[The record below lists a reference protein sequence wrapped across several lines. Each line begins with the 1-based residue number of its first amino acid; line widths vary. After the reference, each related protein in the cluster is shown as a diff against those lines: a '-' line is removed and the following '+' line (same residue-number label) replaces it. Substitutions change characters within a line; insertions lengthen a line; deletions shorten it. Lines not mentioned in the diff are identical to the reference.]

1 MRKRQAPVLI
11 PCLGGETARDSCH
24 ALKPSASSDV
34 NAGSN
39 EFEERSMSGKR
50 KKKVAVW
57 SVIVLVVAIVATLV
71 AMKAAGKK
79 QEVKL
84 PVKVGK
90 AEVADIQVKVTEV
103 GNVQP
108 EVKVDVKSVVSGKVT
123 EIFHR
128 DGDSV
133 KRGEM
138 LARIEPDLN
147 QAQSIADV
155 KNALTASK
163 IRYDQAKKNYESDHS
178 LFESGLL
185 AGKQN
190 RDSEAEYLSARQEY
204 EKTEEKYNIV
214 ERSGIPIAQAA
225 NKFQGSNVVSP
236 MDGVLLTKNVEI
248 GDTITSGVSSFN
260 AGTVLFSV
268 ADVSKMIVKAGVNEV
283 DIGKIR
289 VGMPVKVTLDA
300 YSKIAFAG
308 RIDRIAPAVRI
319 DDKVRVFD
327 VEIRLDAQ
335 GRELRS
341 GMTANIEVNGE
352 RKDKVLTVPVESV
365 FQRDGVEL
373 VFVKKNLD
381 PNTVPTK
388 AVKKEGVAPDK
399 DGWKQFFEK
408 RTIVTGLSDNARVE
422 VVKGL
427 KTGEEVALEDPTLPA
442 DKKKDENDD

>member
-1 MRKRQAPVLI
+1 MAV
-11 PCLGGETARDSCH
+11 S
-24 ALKPSASSDV
+24 
-34 NAGSN
+34 
-39 EFEERSMSGKR
+39 KR
-50 KKKVAVW
+50 KKKFAIISIIVLAIV
-57 SVIVLVVAIVATLV
+57 VIVAFV
-71 AMKAAGKK
+71 AMKAKNSGKD
-79 QEVKL
+79 EAKL

-108 EVKVDVKSVVSGKVT
+108 EVKVDVKSVVSGKVV
-123 EIFHR
+123 EILHR
-128 DGDSV
+128 DGDQV
-133 KRGEM
+133 KRGET

-147 QAQSIADV
+147 QAQSNADV

-163 IRYDQAKKNYESDHS
+163 IRYDQAKKNFESDHS

-190 RDSEAEYLSARQEY
+190 RDSEAEFLSAKQEY

-214 ERSGIPIAQAA
+214 ERSGIPNAQAA
-225 NKFQGSNVVSP
+225 NKFQGSNVVAP
-236 MDGVLLTKNVEI
+236 MDGVVLTKNVEI
-248 GDTITSGVSSFN
+248 GESITSGVSSFN

-283 DIGKIR
+283 DIGKIK
-289 VGMPVKVTLDA
+289 VSMPVKVTLDA
-300 YSKIAFAG
+300 YPKVAFAG

-373 VFVKKNLD
+373 VFVKKKLD

-388 AVKKEGVAPDK
+388 DVKKEGQAPDK
-399 DGWKQFFEK
+399 DGWKKFFEK
-408 RTIVTGLSDNARVE
+408 RTDRKST
-422 VVKGL
+422 
-427 KTGEEVALEDPTLPA
+427 
-442 DKKKDENDD
+442 

>member
-1 MRKRQAPVLI
+1 
-11 PCLGGETARDSCH
+11 
-24 ALKPSASSDV
+24 
-34 NAGSN
+34 
-39 EFEERSMSGKR
+39 MSGKR
-50 KKKVAVW
+50 KKKLAVW
-57 SVIVLVVAIVATLV
+57 SIIVLAVAIVITFV
-71 AMKAAGKK
+71 AMKASAKK
-79 QEVKL
+79 PEAKL

-108 EVKVDVKSVVSGKVT
+108 EVKVDVKSVVSGKVV
-123 EIFHR
+123 EILHR
-128 DGDSV
+128 DGDQV
-133 KRGEM
+133 KRGET

-163 IRYDQAKKNYESDHS
+163 IRYDQAKKNFESDHS

-190 RDSEAEYLSARQEY
+190 RDSEAEYLAAKQEY

-225 NKFQGSNVVSP
+225 NKFQGSNVVAP
-236 MDGVLLTKNVEI
+236 MDGVVLTKNVEI
-248 GDTITSGVSSFN
+248 GESITSGVSSFN

-300 YSKIAFAG
+300 YLKVAFAG

-341 GMTANIEVNGE
+341 GMTANIEVLGE
-352 RKDKVLTVPVESV
+352 KKDKVLTVPVESV
-365 FQRDGVEL
+365 FQRDEGEM
-373 VFVKKNLD
+373 VFVKKPFD
-381 PNTVPTK
+381 AK
-388 AVKKEGVAPDK
+388 AAAAKPAKTTSNGEKDK
-399 DGWKQFFEK
+399 DAWKQF
-408 RTIVTGLSDNARVE
+408 
-422 VVKGL
+422 
-427 KTGEEVALEDPTLPA
+427 
-442 DKKKDENDD
+442 

>member
-1 MRKRQAPVLI
+1 
-11 PCLGGETARDSCH
+11 
-24 ALKPSASSDV
+24 
-34 NAGSN
+34 
-39 EFEERSMSGKR
+39 MSGKR
-50 KKKVAVW
+50 KKKLAVW
-57 SVIVLVVAIVATLV
+57 SIIVLAAAIVITFV
-71 AMKAAGKK
+71 AMKATGKK
-79 QEVKL
+79 PEAKL

-108 EVKVDVKSVVSGKVT
+108 EVKVDVKSVVSGKVV
-123 EIFHR
+123 EILHR

-133 KRGEM
+133 KRGET

-190 RDSEAEYLSARQEY
+190 RDSEAEFLSAKQEY

-225 NKFQGSNVVSP
+225 NKFQGSNVIAP
-236 MDGVLLTKNVEI
+236 MDGVVLTKNVEI
-248 GDTITSGVSSFN
+248 GESITSGVSSFN

-283 DIGKIR
+283 DIGKIK

-300 YSKIAFAG
+300 YSKVSFAG
-308 RIDRIAPAVRI
+308 RIDRIAPAVRM

-373 VFVKKNLD
+373 VFVKKKLD

-388 AVKKEGVAPDK
+388 DVKKEGQAPDK
-399 DGWKQFFEK
+399 DGWKKFFEK
-408 RTIVTGLSDNARVE
+408 RTIVTGLSDNSKVE
-422 VVKGL
+422 IVKGL
-427 KTGEEVALEDPTLPA
+427 KAGEEVALEDPTLPA
-442 DKKKDENDD
+442 DKKNENDD

>member
-1 MRKRQAPVLI
+1 M
-11 PCLGGETARDSCH
+11 
-24 ALKPSASSDV
+24 SAS
-34 NAGSN
+34 
-39 EFEERSMSGKR
+39 KR
-50 KKKVAVW
+50 RRKFAAI
-57 SVIVLVVAIVATLV
+57 SIIVLVVAVAGVLV
-71 AMKAAGKK
+71 AMKAKASNK
-79 QEVKL
+79 QEPKL

-108 EVKVDVKSVVSGKVT
+108 EVKVDVKSVVSGKVI
-123 EIFHR
+123 EILHR

-133 KRGEM
+133 KRGET

-190 RDSEAEYLSARQEY
+190 RDSEAEFLAAKQEY

-225 NKFQGSNVVSP
+225 NKFQGSNVVAP
-236 MDGVLLTKNVEI
+236 MDGVVLTKNVEI
-248 GDTITSGVSSFN
+248 GESITSGVSSFN

-283 DIGKIR
+283 DIGKIK
-289 VGMPVKVTLDA
+289 VGMPVKVSLDA
-300 YSKIAFAG
+300 YPKASFAG

-319 DDKVRVFD
+319 DDKVRAFD
-327 VEIRLDAQ
+327 VEVRLDAQ

-341 GMTANIEVNGE
+341 GMTANIEMIGE
-352 RKDKVLTVPVESV
+352 RKEKVLTVPVESV
-365 FQRDGVEL
+365 FQRDEGEV
-373 VFVKKNLD
+373 VYVKKKLD
-381 PNTVPTK
+381 AKALAEATK
-388 AVKKEGVAPDK
+388 KKKDDDGKIDK
-399 DGWKQFFEK
+399 NAWKKFFDK
-408 RTIVTGLSDNARVE
+408 RVIVSGLSDNKNVQ
-422 VVKGL
+422 VLKGL
-427 KTGEEVALEDPTLPA
+427 
-442 DKKKDENDD
+442 